1 MKRLLA
7 GAAMLLALT
16 GAAHADDH
24 GKAASDHGFATVSLE
39 VYCKGILTVAARRL
53 AFARGYGKIIS

>member
-1 MKRLLA
+1 
-7 GAAMLLALT
+7 MLLALT
-16 GAAHADDH
+16 GAAHAVDH
-24 GKAASDHGFATVSLE
+24 GKAASDHGFATASLE